1 MSRRK
6 FRNNQIYINTKSIII
21 YLYSSIICKNIF
33 KINRIE
39 TSPGL
44 KYLSK
49 VLYVAGKLT
58 LAKNIGSRDKPTYT
72 NIWSRILIIGWTQHI
87 Y

>member
-1 MSRRK
+1 M
-6 FRNNQIYINTKSIII
+6 
-21 YLYSSIICKNIF
+21 ICKNIF

-72 NIWSRILIIGWTQHI
+72 NIWSHAFL
-87 Y
+87 

>member
-1 MSRRK
+1 M
-6 FRNNQIYINTKSIII
+6 
-21 YLYSSIICKNIF
+21 ICKNIF

-39 TSPGL
+39 TNPGL

-58 LAKNIGSRDKPTYT
+58 LAKNIGSRDKPTHT
-72 NIWSRILIIGWTQHI
+72 NIWSHAFL
-87 Y
+87 